1 MSKYIYTHI
10 HLGSEK
16 DEENYNVLSLLS
28 GLHWVSK
35 ELELETL
42 LSWKEEKKKAI
53 SLIRAVLPHFI
64 F

>member
-1 MSKYIYTHI
+1 MYVYTHTHI

-16 DEENYNVLSLLS
+16 DEENYNALTLLS

-42 LSWKEEKKKAI
+42 LSWKKKKKGI
-53 SLIRAVLPHFI
+53 SLIKAVLPHFI